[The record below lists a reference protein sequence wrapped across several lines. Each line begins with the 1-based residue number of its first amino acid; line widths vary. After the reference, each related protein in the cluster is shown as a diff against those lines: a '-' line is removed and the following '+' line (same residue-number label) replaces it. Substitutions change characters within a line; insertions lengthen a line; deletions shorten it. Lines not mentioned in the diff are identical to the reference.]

1 MKITKGNN
9 IGDEGAQMISE
20 SLKINTTL
28 TELYLNC
35 DDKII
40 KKENSNRKKE
50 DANEIDNEQ
59 VTKLEQKELR

>member
-1 MKITKGNN
+1 
-9 IGDEGAQMISE
+9 MISE

-40 KKENSNRKKE
+40 KKENSNRKKV
-50 DANEIDNEQ
+50 DANEIDKEQ
-59 VTKLEQKELR
+59 GTKLEQKEQR